1 MSHNSNIIRNKDETT
16 TMRWNAASSTP
27 STYDTKNTTRSE
39 EQCGFV
45 IHVTVV
51 LLSLSYTIWILQ
63 FYMDP
68 YVAGSSGT
76 PQTAP
81 QQQQL
86 SLSPPAWTVVLPTL
100 LVVLFWAAPVAYGF
114 VNAGQAAAAVS
125 QKRQTLAMTVLQDG
139 TTRVAP
145 PLYTAVPKQRGHK
158 TSDNG
163 HTNTMQEYLQR
174 PLETVSAAS
183 ATTTAG
189 SRHQGLGVAVPR
201 YDDNNDQIIH
211 GNGALTFKSFRKFV
225 QWNLHLIL
233 LYYQCTSIQV
243 DTKLLQSGTML
254 FF

>member
-1 MSHNSNIIRNKDETT
+1 LVSLYWVTPRKQITQTIMSHNSNIIRNKDETT

-189 SRHQGLGVAVPR
+189 SRHQGQEDHLPDVCDIDVACINDWVWR
-201 YDDNNDQIIH
+201 YRD
-211 GNGALTFKSFRKFV
+211 TTTTTTKSYTETVR
-225 QWNLHLIL
+225 
-233 LYYQCTSIQV
+233 
-243 DTKLLQSGTML
+243 
-254 FF
+254 